1 MRKDVNVG
9 QNCVGHAVVVRS
21 YKVNFTGMWV
31 EVTYCKMREDFC
43 QQWDQAANPPPQFGV
58 DMCWMSPLFDCVET
72 HSWGLYRLHIMGHG
86 ICCTQQF
93 QEARW
98 YLLNMLPKCPF
109 WFSTFPPVRSLELIL
124 TDEGHGAKSRL
135 FCLSLDM
142 HLLFNMFA
150 LPRYVFYVKC
160 VQLGNTK

>member
-1 MRKDVNVG
+1 MG
-9 QNCVGHAVVVRS
+9 G
-21 YKVNFTGMWV
+21 
-31 EVTYCKMREDFC
+31 
-43 QQWDQAANPPPQFGV
+43 
-58 DMCWMSPLFDCVET
+58 MSPLFDCIEI
-72 HSWGLYRLHIMGHG
+72 HIAGLGHIAHNGAWD
-86 ICCTQQF
+86 CCTQQF

-109 WFSTFPPVRSLELIL
+109 SFSTFPPVRSLELIL

-150 LPRYVFYVKC
+150 LPRYVFYVKR
-160 VQLGNTK
+160 VQLGSTWKIKIG